1 MQPTIQLNE
10 LNRSSK
16 VPLYHQLYELLREAI
31 VAGKWPPETMVPSE
45 SELQNHFQVSQ
56 ITVRQALENLVNEGL
71 IYRQRG
77 RGTFVSQPAIETSL
91 SRILSFTED
100 MQQRGYRP
108 GSRVIYTGVGQA
120 SPGLSEKLRIP
131 IDSEIARLNRLRFA
145 DDQPLSIEESALVH
159 HYCPGVLAVDYEVN
173 SLRERLQLQYGLQI
187 TRAKQSIRAL
197 NANQEQAKLL
207 SIDPGDALLGLERV
221 SYSQH
226 DLPLEFLRITY
237 RADRYVLFTDLQG

>member
-16 VPLYHQLYELLREAI
+16 VPLYHQLYELLRGAI
-31 VAGKWPPETMVPSE
+31 VAGKWPPGTMVPSE
-45 SELQNHFQVSQ
+45 SELQNQLQVSQ

-100 MQQRGYRP
+100 MHQRGYRP
-108 GSRVIYTGVGQA
+108 GSRVIYSGVGQA

-131 IDSEIARLNRLRFA
+131 IDSEIAQLNRLRFA

-159 HYCPGVLAVDYEVN
+159 HYCPGVLAVDYEIN

-207 SIDPGDALLGLERV
+207 SIEPGDALLGLERV
-221 SYSQH
+221 SFSQH
-226 DLPLEFLRITY
+226 DFPLEFLRITY

>member
-1 MQPTIQLNE
+1 MQHTIQLND

-16 VPLYHQLYELLREAI
+16 VPLYHQLYELLRNAI
-31 VAGKWPPETMVPSE
+31 LAGKWPPGTMVPSE
-45 SELQNHFQVSQ
+45 SDLQNHFQVSQ

-77 RGTFVSQPAIETSL
+77 RGTFVAQPAIETSL

-100 MQQRGYRP
+100 MQQRGYHP
-108 GSRVIYTGVGQA
+108 GSRVIYSSIGQA
-120 SPGLSEKLRIP
+120 SPGVSEKLQIP
-131 IDSEIARLNRLRFA
+131 IGTEIAQLNRLRYA
-145 DDQPLSIEESALVH
+145 DGQPMSIEESTLVH
-159 HYCPGVLAVDYEVN
+159 HFCPGVLDGNYDVN
-173 SLRERLQLQYGLQI
+173 SLRERLQQQYGLQI
-187 TRAKQSIRAL
+187 SRAKQSIRAL
-197 NANQEQAKLL
+197 NATQEQAQLL
-207 SIDPGDALLGLERV
+207 AIEPGDALLGLERV